1 MFDPLTFLCLRC
13 GACCRVPG
21 YVALEA
27 GEPEAIAAFLGMD
40 VYAFTE
46 TYTTLTLNRRDLSLS
61 EKENGCC
68 IFLQDDN
75 TCRVQTVKPAQCKG
89 FPFLWRSKRLEKEC
103 VALRQARGAR
113 RESGR
118 GDDQTPHA

>member
-1 MFDPLTFLCLRC
+1 MIDPATFRCVRC

-27 GEPEAIAAFLGMD
+27 GEAEAIAAFMGMD

-46 TYTTLTLNRRDLSLS
+46 DYTRLTLNRSILSLS
-61 EKENGCC
+61 EKDNGSC
-68 IFLQDDN
+68 IFLQEDN
-75 TCRVQTVKPAQCKG
+75 TCRIQPLKPAQCKG

-103 VALRQARGAR
+103 AALSGRIADVALA
-113 RESGR
+113 
-118 GDDQTPHA
+118 

>member
-1 MFDPLTFLCLRC
+1 MLDPATFLCLRR

-46 TYTTLTLNRRDLSLS
+46 
-61 EKENGCC
+61 
-68 IFLQDDN
+68 
-75 TCRVQTVKPAQCKG
+75 
-89 FPFLWRSKRLEKEC
+89 
-103 VALRQARGAR
+103 
-113 RESGR
+113 
-118 GDDQTPHA
+118 